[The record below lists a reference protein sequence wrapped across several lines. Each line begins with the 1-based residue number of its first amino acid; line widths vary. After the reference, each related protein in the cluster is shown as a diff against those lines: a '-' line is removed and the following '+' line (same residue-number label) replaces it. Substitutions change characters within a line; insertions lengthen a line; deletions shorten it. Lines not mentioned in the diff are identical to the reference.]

1 MSNNEIV
8 TIFSDPIK
16 ATNASMQIANNYK
29 NYNRYKVVDKHIK
42 MNILLIEITHITY
55 HFRFTNEYYS
65 ITCRTISS
73 DAYYGALLIVEQGAQ
88 RLKNFVDLCAE
99 GLQATA

>member
-1 MSNNEIV
+1 
-8 TIFSDPIK
+8 
-16 ATNASMQIANNYK
+16 
-29 NYNRYKVVDKHIK
+29 

-88 RLKNFVDLCAE
+88 RYVSGGVDQFWE
-99 GLQATA
+99 NR